1 MVKSNNSDFNFEE
14 PKRLAEIESIQKAID
29 EQYPDR
35 RSIIRALSGYAQ
47 NIEFQNHDMCFACKS
62 PNVVYLHND
71 RFVKCKNCRFQSWLT
86 ANTFFRSVKKPKAW
100 ITAIHLFENGIVV
113 NGPELERI
121 AGVSGSTAWGMILK
135 IGMVFESLIGKLL
148 PALPIETFS
157 EAVGKRSS
165 VTPVGESPKEEMESE
180 KDGSDISSR
189 EGEELQN
196 RTSSDQSLDFSSVRS
211 MFDSDSEFHDFEKAA
226 VGIIRELSDSPIH
239 LDSICE
245 RAGISAS
252 TALATLT
259 VLELGGVVLPTPGN
273 LYSIQSSRDNQP
285 SVSSEVTKQSLKV
298 AGQIIAFSQN
308 VFRLLSRKYL
318 GIYVALYWI
327 LTDKKTWSKGLL
339 LSTCVRFKKITDA
352 CLKKFNSASLISVPC
367 SEA

>member
-1 MVKSNNSDFNFEE
+1 MVKPNKNDFNSEE

-29 EQYPDR
+29 EHYPDR
-35 RSIIRALSGYAQ
+35 KSIIKALSGYAQ

-135 IGMVFESLIGKLL
+135 IGMVFESLIDKLL
-148 PALPIETFS
+148 PALPIEVFS

-180 KDGSDISSR
+180 KDGSDISSI

-196 RTSSDQSLDFSSVRS
+196 RTSSDHSFDFSSVRS
-211 MFDSDSEFHDFEKAA
+211 LFDTELEFHDFEKIA
-226 VGIIRELSDSPIH
+226 VGIIRELSATPMH

-259 VLELGGVVLPTPGN
+259 VLELGGAVIPTPGN

-285 SVSSEVTKQSLKV
+285 SASAEVTKQSLKV
-298 AGQIIAFSQN
+298 VGQIIAFSQN
-308 VFRLLSRKYL
+308 IFRLISRKYL

-327 LTDKKTWSKGLL
+327 LTDKKTWRKGLL

-352 CLKKFNSASLISVPC
+352 CLKKFNSGSLISVPC
-367 SEA
+367 REA